1 MADEY
6 IAVILLGLGFI
17 YLLIKLALEMDEEHF
32 ALKMFLLWMSIIALL
47 PVIQLGTEIAESATM
62 SADVQSMLE
71 IMFYMAGFVLIVVSF
86 YFGLYVFR
94 AALAWFGDSVKLKQP
109 KERRRI
115 DKL

>member
-6 IAVILLGLGFI
+6 VAIILLGLGFI
-17 YLLIKLALEMDEEHF
+17 YFMIKLALEMDEEHF

-47 PVIQLGTEIAESATM
+47 PVIQIGIEIAESAAM

-71 IMFYMAGFVLIVVSF
+71 IVFYMAGFVMIISSF

-94 AALAWFGDSVKLKQP
+94 TVLAWFGDSVKLKQP